1 MKPQCTWQDP
11 PDKRCTLDGNHDHKD
26 NLGVVWASLCDAHHE
41 KLERDTN
48 PENLD
53 IKACLSSWVRASG
66 GAKRMA
72 ERMV

>member
-11 PDKRCTLDGNHDHKD
+11 PDKRCSLDGTHDHKD

-41 KLERDTN
+41 KLERDTD
-48 PENLD
+48 PENLG
-53 IKACLSSWVRASG
+53 IEACLSSWVRAG
-66 GAKRMA
+66 GGSKKMA